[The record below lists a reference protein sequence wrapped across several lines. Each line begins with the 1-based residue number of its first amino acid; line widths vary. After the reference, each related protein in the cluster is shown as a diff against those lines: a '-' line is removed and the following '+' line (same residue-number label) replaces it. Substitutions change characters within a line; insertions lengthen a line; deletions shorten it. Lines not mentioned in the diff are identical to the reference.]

1 MEDNHKESAISVA
14 KIFLS
19 TVPILGAYLNEELF
33 DLPGRIKQ
41 NRLNHFTELLTD
53 YITNSNITIDFSKI
67 DKEDFA
73 DILESILTRVSKT
86 KSEEKLKRFR
96 DVLFHCLEN
105 NIWNIEN
112 TERFLDLISTITEY
126 EVLILKYHT
135 NFDEIYEE
143 KNARHKETIKN
154 ISRLEEEL
162 LKESEAKDKGFANNF
177 EKVRTTLRATEA
189 SIRVFQEH
197 KKEIE
202 NYRSSEFYNL
212 NDEELLYSKQK
223 LSSLGLLIDSG
234 VGGIGTKS
242 FERMSI
248 TTFGKRFIEF
258 ITNSNE

>member
-105 NIWNIEN
+105 NIWDIEN

-126 EVLILKYHT
+126 EVLI
-135 NFDEIYEE
+135 
-143 KNARHKETIKN
+143 
-154 ISRLEEEL
+154 
-162 LKESEAKDKGFANNF
+162 
-177 EKVRTTLRATEA
+177 
-189 SIRVFQEH
+189 
-197 KKEIE
+197 
-202 NYRSSEFYNL
+202 
-212 NDEELLYSKQK
+212 
-223 LSSLGLLIDSG
+223 
-234 VGGIGTKS
+234 
-242 FERMSI
+242 
-248 TTFGKRFIEF
+248 
-258 ITNSNE
+258 